1 MISSF
6 AAAPAVRL
14 IAPDVTSVS
23 PVDRN
28 VSEYDPTLPLR
39 PRFVKVATPEA
50 FVLADAVPINVAP
63 IPVTSAVI
71 VTPDWLTGAF
81 VALSNRTAG

>member
-1 MISSF
+1 MSSF
-6 AAAPAVRL
+6 AAAPALRAIPL
-14 IAPDVTSVS
+14 DVTSVS

-28 VSEYDPTLPLR
+28 VSAYDPTLPLR
-39 PRFVKVATPEA
+39 PRFVNVATPDA

-63 IPVTSAVI
+63 IPVISAVM
-71 VTPDWLTGAF
+71 VTPDWLTGLF